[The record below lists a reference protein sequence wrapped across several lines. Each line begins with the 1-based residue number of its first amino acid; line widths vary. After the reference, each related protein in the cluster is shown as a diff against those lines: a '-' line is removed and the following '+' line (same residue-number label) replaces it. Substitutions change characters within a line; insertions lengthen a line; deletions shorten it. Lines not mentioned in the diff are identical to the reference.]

1 MKRIHIN
8 SYTELQRE
16 DTEIGN
22 RRLLREVE
30 EVEFERNGMEKSGEA
45 FLAVEEVGYTFADGL
60 PVLAEVS
67 LKIAAGSFVSLVGPS
82 GIGKSTLLRILAGL
96 LRPTAGRVLLAG
108 QPPHQGGTPIGLVFQ
123 QDNLMPW
130 RTAYENVRLPLELQ
144 GVNNG
149 AADGRVRDVLA
160 LVGLAGFEQKYPAQL
175 SGGMAQRVA
184 LARALVH
191 HPQLLL
197 LDEPFGALDA
207 LTRERMGQE
216 LLRIWEAMPVT
227 VFMVTHSITEA
238 VLLADTVLVMGSR
251 SAAGRPATITHHI
264 PVELPR
270 PRPGE
275 VQGTAAF
282 QEYAMAIRGA
292 LQ

>member
-1 MKRIHIN
+1 MRRGSPLERIAGWN
-8 SYTELQRE
+8 ELS
-16 DTEIGN
+16 
-22 RRLLREVE
+22 
-30 EVEFERNGMEKSGEA
+30 FERNGAGESARA
-45 FLAVEEVGYTFADGL
+45 FLTVEELGYTFADGL
-60 PVLAEVS
+60 PVLADVS
-67 LKIAAGSFVSLVGPS
+67 LVIPAGSFVALVGPS

-96 LRPTAGRVLLAG
+96 LRPTDGRVLLVG
-108 QPPHQGGTPIGLVFQ
+108 QPPHQAGTPIGLVFQ
-123 QDNLMPW
+123 HDNLMPW

-144 GVNNG
+144 GING
-149 AADGRVRDVLA
+149 SAAGDRVREMLA

-191 HPQLLL
+191 HPELLL

-216 LLRIWEAMPVT
+216 LLRIWQAMPVT

-238 VLLADTVLVMGSR
+238 VLLADTVLVMGSHV
-251 SAAGRPATITHHI
+251 AAGRPATITHHI
-264 PVELPR
+264 AIELSR
-270 PRPGE
+270 PRLVE
-275 VQGTAAF
+275 VQGTAVF